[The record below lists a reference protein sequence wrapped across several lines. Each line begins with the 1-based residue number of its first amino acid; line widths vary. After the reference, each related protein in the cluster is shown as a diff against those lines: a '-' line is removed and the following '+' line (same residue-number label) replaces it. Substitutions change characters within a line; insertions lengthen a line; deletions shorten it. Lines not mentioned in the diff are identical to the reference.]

1 MHDEWAKTKVWP
13 FAPASRSSMLGLFF
27 VKRWGYEITEKG
39 IVVGDALT
47 NYRGILMGSAQPIK
61 TSRKQRR

>member
-1 MHDEWAKTKVWP
+1 
-13 FAPASRSSMLGLFF
+13 MLGLFF